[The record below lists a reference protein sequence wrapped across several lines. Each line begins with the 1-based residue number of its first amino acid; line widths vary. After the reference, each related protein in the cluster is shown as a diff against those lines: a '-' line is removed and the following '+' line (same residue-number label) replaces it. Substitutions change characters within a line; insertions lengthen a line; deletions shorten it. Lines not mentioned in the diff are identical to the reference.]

1 MFDIDLDN
9 YCTQTAEDDSKY
21 TNTNKN
27 RKEGNSIKHMDITQL
42 NVFPWDSSNQLVLQN
57 SLSNESFFQLTSHP
71 ETVFPSQ
78 IMEIKYSLV

>member
-21 TNTNKN
+21 TNTNKK
-27 RKEGNSIKHMDITQL
+27 RKEGNSIKHMDITRL
-42 NVFPWDSSNQLVLQN
+42 NVFPWDSYNQLGLQN
-57 SLSNESFFQLTSHP
+57 SLSNCFFQLTSHP